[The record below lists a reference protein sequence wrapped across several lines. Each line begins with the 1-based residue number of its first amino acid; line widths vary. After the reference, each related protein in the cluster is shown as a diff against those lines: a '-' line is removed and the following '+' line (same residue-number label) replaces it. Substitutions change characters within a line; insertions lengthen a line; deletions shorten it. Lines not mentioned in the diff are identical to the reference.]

1 MEYNVFFIPSFQ
13 LLLSNNTISKSLNL
27 LESFIQKNSFYSKDK
42 IER

>member
-1 MEYNVFFIPSFQ
+1 MEYNVFF
-13 LLLSNNTISKSLNL
+13 NTISKSLNL